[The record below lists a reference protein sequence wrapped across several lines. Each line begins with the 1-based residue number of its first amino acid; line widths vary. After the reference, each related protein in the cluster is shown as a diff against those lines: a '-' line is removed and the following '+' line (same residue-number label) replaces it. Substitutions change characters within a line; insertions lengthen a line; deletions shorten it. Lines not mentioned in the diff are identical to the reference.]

1 MTEPLI
7 ETPSRIEPCF
17 LENAGGELL
26 DLIAEIPRA
35 SANLGARLHPR
46 TAASLAD
53 LVRVMNCYYS
63 NLIEGHNTRPKDIER
78 ALADDLD
85 EDEGRRNLQIEARAH
100 IRIQKEIDDAAGKD
114 ALPDPASEAFILKLH
129 HDFYVDAPEAML
141 RIEGPQGALTM
152 EPGRWRRDASEDV
165 AVGRHEPPSSAVVG
179 RFMEY
184 FAGRY
189 RLDHMSAARRLLAMP
204 AAHHRFNYIHPF
216 PDGNG
221 RVSRLMSHAMAHH
234 AGIGAHGLWSI
245 SRGLARGLADRG
257 EYKQMMDF
265 ADSPRQGDLDGRGN
279 LSERALTEFSTWFLR
294 ICLDQIHFMSELFD
308 LDNLGR
314 RLERLAGLKEWRPEA
329 AKLLVEVLHRGEIA
343 RGDAAAITGLG
354 ERTARDLLKTLLDD
368 GILGSASEKGPVA
381 LKFTVDARDILF
393 PRLFGD
399 AADS

>member
-1 MTEPLI
+1 MSDPMI

-17 LENAGGELL
+17 LENAGGDLL

-78 ALADDLD
+78 ALANDLD

-100 IRIQKEIDDAAGKD
+100 IRIQKAIDEAAANG
-114 ALPDPASEAFILKLH
+114 ALSDPASGVFILKLH
-129 HDFYVDAPEAML
+129 HDFYEGAPAAML
-141 RIEGPQGALTM
+141 TIQGPQGVTM
-152 EPGRWRRDASEDV
+152 MTPGRWRQNASEDV
-165 AVGRHEPPSSAVVG
+165 EVGRHIPPSSAVVG
-179 RFMEY
+179 RFMDY
-184 FAGRY
+184 FADRY
-189 RLDHMSAARRLLAMP
+189 ALDRMSPARRLLAMP

-221 RVSRLMSHAMAHH
+221 RVSPLMSHAMSHH

-245 SRGLARGLADRG
+245 SRGLARGLEGRT
-257 EYKQMMDF
+257 EYKQMMDH
-265 ADSPRQGDLDGRGN
+265 ADSPRMGDRDGRGN

-294 ICLDQIHFMSELFD
+294 ICLDQLNFMNELFD
-308 LDNLGR
+308 LDNLSK
-314 RLERLAGLKEWRPEA
+314 RLERYANLKEWRPEA
-329 AKLLVEVLHRGEIA
+329 AKLLREVLHRGEIL
-343 RGDAAAITGLG
+343 RGDVESITGLR
-354 ERTARDLLKTLLDD
+354 ERTARDLLKLLIED
-368 GILGSASEKGPVA
+368 GVLGSPSEKGPVA
-381 LKFTVDARDILF
+381 LRFTVDARDVLF

-399 AADS
+399 LAQ